1 MSRRSGIV
9 LMTAAL
15 LAAVAL
21 ALPDGIAQSGR
32 TDPRVVVPRLPV
44 AFYVLLVL
52 LIAMG
57 IVASISVGFE
67 RKERPGRA
75 RGLRFIA
82 VLLVALALWAVF
94 PPIQEGVSKLID
106 AIDFSA
112 GDGEA
117 SFSDEDAN
125 EANKALEHDRSSV
138 YGAILTLLLAV
149 LVLGFGAAL
158 FWAFRSQRLPE
169 GDTDAI
175 PIQDTMN
182 AGRVDLESITDPREA
197 VIACYS
203 QMRRAAVSAGT
214 KVAASDT
221 PIEALARLLQHHRA
235 SERSSTRLTEL
246 FERARFSPHQIDE
259 SMRLSALDALDKVR
273 AEMERR

>member
-9 LMTAAL
+9 LMTAVL

-21 ALPDGIAQSGR
+21 ALPDGIALSGR
-32 TDPRVVVPRLPV
+32 ADPRVVVPRLPV

-52 LIAMG
+52 LVAMG

-67 RKERPGRA
+67 RQERPRRT
-75 RGLRFIA
+75 RGLRFISG
-82 VLLVALALWAVF
+82 LLVALALWAAF
-94 PPIQEGVSKLID
+94 PSIQEGVSKLID

-117 SFSDEDAN
+117 PPSDEDAN
-125 EANKALEHDRSSV
+125 ESNQALANDLSSV
-138 YGAILTLLLAV
+138 LGAVLTLLLAIV
-149 LVLGFGAAL
+149 VLGVGSTL
-158 FWAFRSQRLPE
+158 FWMFRSQRIPDE
-169 GDTDAI
+169 NADAI
-175 PIQDTMN
+175 PLQEAVD
-182 AGRVDLESITDPREA
+182 AGRVDLEGITDPREA

-203 QMRRAAVSAGT
+203 QMRRAALSAGT
-214 KVAASDT
+214 EVVASDT
-221 PIEALARLLQHHRA
+221 PIEALARLLQRHRVSA
-235 SERSSTRLTEL
+235 GSSTRLTEL

-259 SMRLSALDALDKVR
+259 NMRLAALDALEKVR

>member
-9 LMTAAL
+9 FMTVAL

-21 ALPDGIAQSGR
+21 ALPDGIAMSGR
-32 TDPRVVVPRLPV
+32 ADPRVVVPQLPV
-44 AFYVLLVL
+44 AFYVLLVV

-57 IVASISVGFE
+57 IVASVSVGFE
-67 RKERPGRA
+67 RKERSSRA
-75 RGLRFIA
+75 RGLRSIA
-82 VLLVALALWAVF
+82 VLLVALALWAAF
-94 PPIQEGVSKLID
+94 PPIQEGVSNLID

-117 SFSDEDAN
+117 TFSDEDAN
-125 EANKALEHDRSSV
+125 ESDQARANDRSSV

-149 LVLGFGAAL
+149 LVLGFGATL
-158 FWAFRSQRLPE
+158 FWAFRPQRLPD

-175 PIQDTMN
+175 PIQEAMN
-182 AGRVDLESITDPREA
+182 AGRADLESITDPREA

-214 KVAASDT
+214 KVSASDT
-221 PIEALARLLQHHRA
+221 PIETLTRLLQIHRV
-235 SERSSTRLTEL
+235 SETSSTRLTEL
-246 FERARFSPHQIDE
+246 FERARFSPHHIDE
-259 SMRLSALDALDKVR
+259 SMRLAALDALARVR
-273 AEMERR
+273 AEMEKP